1 MSVAVADRFARP
13 VLEAALAQ
21 ARRDADD
28 PTAPVPPSALH
39 PYLRFTRVPDRAL
52 TAARAA
58 LEDDGF
64 RARVAE
70 MFVADHGLDGGLREL
85 LDRSDGWRERF
96 EACVDSFRAAE
107 EGAASAAD
115 DRRAGSRL
123 AILTA
128 TVERLNSELNEERA
142 SLREVL
148 ALHAATESELVE
160 ALESAATSERVATQA
175 VSDRARA
182 VRELKETEKTMA
194 AKVLEL
200 RSAELR
206 IEALAMSQAPADAP
220 TRTGAAIAQPD
231 VSAQILAMRSAM
243 GAAASALDEMVAR
256 LGDGV
261 PSDGSEP
268 RASTAPRAA
277 GARRPFHRLVRGV
290 VDETPAAV
298 TQRFALPGVVIF
310 VDGWNV
316 GMQGWPHLDH
326 SAQRQRVID
335 GLGDLAVRH
344 RCEVHLVFDGVDEGA
359 VATRVGAAGIR
370 VHFTPDGLEADDRIL
385 DLVESVN
392 VDRPVV
398 VVSNDRRVRRGAE
411 ALGAMVLGSTEV
423 VEAMRS

>member
-1 MSVAVADRFARP
+1 MSVPAADRFARP

-21 ARRDADD
+21 ARRDAED
-28 PTAPVPPSALH
+28 PTGPVPPNALH

-52 TAARAA
+52 TAARMA

-70 MFVADHGLDGGLREL
+70 MFAGDDGLADGLREL
-85 LDRSDGWRERF
+85 LDRSEGWQERF
-96 EACVDSFRAAE
+96 DAAVESFRISDE
-107 EGAASAAD
+107 NAASAAD
-115 DRRAGSRL
+115 NRSARGRL
-123 AILTA
+123 ANLTA
-128 TVERLNSELNEERA
+128 TVERLTSELNDVRAMLGNERA
-142 SLREVL
+142 AHV
-148 ALHAATESELVE
+148 ATESERTA
-160 ALESAATSERVATQA
+160 ALASAAASERVATQA
-175 VSDRARA
+175 VADRARA
-182 VRELKETEKTMA
+182 VRELKDTEKMMA
-194 AKVLEL
+194 GKVLEL

-206 IEALAMSQAPADAP
+206 IEALAAPHAPADAP
-220 TRTGAAIAQPD
+220 PGSVAPD
-231 VSAQILAMRSAM
+231 VSAQIVAMRSAM
-243 GAAASALDEMVAR
+243 SEAGSALEEMVAR
-256 LGDGV
+256 LGDAV
-261 PSDGSEP
+261 PPDGSEP
-268 RASTAPRAA
+268 GPSTSPRAA

-290 VDETPAAV
+290 VDGTPAAV
-298 TQRFALPGVVIF
+298 AQRFALPGVVVF

-335 GLGDLAVRH
+335 GLGDLVVRH
-344 RCEVHLVFDGVDEGA
+344 HCEVHLVFDGVDEGT

-385 DLVESVN
+385 DLIELVD

-398 VVSNDRRVRRGAE
+398 VISNDRRVRRGAA